1 MRIISLLIIILT
13 ISSCV
18 FPEVGVNKFAKIYKG
33 MDMYKI
39 RGLIKESPA
48 NTGSFDFYNEN
59 ILYEVYDIKLSTYT
73 EEREEYRPSYLYR
86 DAYDKYEVTTT
97 TDYFYPFIIL
107 FKNKKVFFQGFI
119 WEYKNNENPEI
130 NEIGD
135 ILWSKIYVY

>member
-1 MRIISLLIIILT
+1 MKTIILFIFIIL

-33 MDMYKI
+33 MEMYKI
-39 RGLIKESPA
+39 RSLIKENPIDKG
-48 NTGSFDFYNEN
+48 NFDFYSEN
-59 ILYEVYDIKLSTYT
+59 LIYEVYEIKLSTYT

-97 TDYFYPFIIL
+97 TDYFFPYIIL
-107 FKNKKVFFQGFI
+107 FKENKVFFQGFI
-119 WEYKNNENPEI
+119 WEYKNNENAEI

-135 ILWSKIYVY
+135 ILWKKIYVY